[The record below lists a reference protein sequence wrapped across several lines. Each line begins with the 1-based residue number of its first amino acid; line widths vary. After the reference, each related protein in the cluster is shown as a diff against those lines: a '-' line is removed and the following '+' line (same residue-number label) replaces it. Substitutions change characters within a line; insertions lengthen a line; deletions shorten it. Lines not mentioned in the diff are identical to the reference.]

1 MLVANI
7 AIKDI
12 PNNDRPR
19 ERLLSFGASS
29 LSDEELLAIVLNFG
43 TKSISVKNLS
53 SSILSKSGGLSNL
66 RFMNYYDLIDINGVG
81 KVKACILL
89 ALCELFK
96 RMNRVALIEG
106 TKFTDPSVIYDYFT
120 FRIDDFQEQF
130 FVVYLDARKRII
142 SFKLLF
148 IGTVNHSLVHPR
160 DIFKEAYKVNS
171 SFLICVHN
179 HPSGD
184 VNPSLDDEK
193 LTNRLVNIG
202 NIMGIKVIDHVIVS
216 EKEYYSFLENG
227 KI

>member
-1 MLVANI
+1 M
-7 AIKDI
+7 
-12 PNNDRPR
+12 
-19 ERLLSFGASS
+19 
-29 LSDEELLAIVLNFG
+29 
-43 TKSISVKNLS
+43 
-53 SSILSKSGGLSNL
+53 
-66 RFMNYYDLIDINGVG
+66 
-81 KVKACILL
+81 
-89 ALCELFK
+89 
-96 RMNRVALIEG
+96 
-106 TKFTDPSVIYDYFT
+106 
-120 FRIDDFQEQF
+120 
-130 FVVYLDARKRII
+130 
-142 SFKLLF
+142 F